1 MFGVLRDGK
10 HEEEHD
16 RQDGEE
22 HGERPVLAVE
32 VRLRAL
38 LDRAGDLLH
47 LLRALGRREHLSDE
61 VPSEEQ
67 RDERDTEDEPQG
79 QVLARPE
86 PRLDRAALLGKP
98 ADHRT
103 SYVGND
109 PHPRRRVRAWRW
121 NPQRIPEP
129 STR

>member
-10 HEEEHD
+10 HEEEDD

-47 LLRALGRREHLSDE
+47 LLRALGRREHLSDQ
-61 VPSEEQ
+61 VPGEEQ

-103 SYVGND
+103 SYVGNR
-109 PHPRRRVRAWRW
+109 PSSSPAHARLALE
-121 NPQRIPEP
+121 PQRIPEAP
-129 STR
+129 AR